1 MRRSGRSSNSWRAS
15 PFASRD
21 GKRFTVFP
29 PTLPDHQHRVGGG
42 PAAYSF
48 DAAGTIRLPR
58 QPSSHRAAD
67 EHFRTRN
74 DSTGIQIA
82 QRLSFLDR
90 LRAHQPPNSMNQV
103 ISEGTGPSMF
113 DPKPSRW
120 KSRWDPLRKWRISLS
135 GIFHAIASDGSVAR
149 KFLLSV
155 AVLVPCFLYRQWVDF
170 LLLFVVT
177 GVMITAELFNTALE
191 VLCDLV
197 ESKENEQIRIIKD
210 TSAAACSIT
219 EIVWTV
225 TLVVEIY
232 RGSKEVFGSG

>member
-1 MRRSGRSSNSWRAS
+1 
-15 PFASRD
+15 
-21 GKRFTVFP
+21 
-29 PTLPDHQHRVGGG
+29 
-42 PAAYSF
+42 
-48 DAAGTIRLPR
+48 
-58 QPSSHRAAD
+58 
-67 EHFRTRN
+67 
-74 DSTGIQIA
+74 
-82 QRLSFLDR
+82 
-90 LRAHQPPNSMNQV
+90 
-103 ISEGTGPSMF
+103 MF

-135 GIFHAIASDGSVAR
+135 GVFHAIASDGSVAR